1 MSSRP
6 PRPPPAHSEAPH
18 PRDSVCPGPAAPRLP
33 PRPLSTEQAP
43 LLQTRVGEPF
53 QPGTHPHTGRTA
65 SVASPPQRGRG
76 CGQRGRTAGLCSA
89 CESRREQ
96 RVSGPRPGGRP
107 TSSLWLASTRP
118 AGQPAGTA
126 SQQPAPH
133 QRPGSWPVSA
143 RRPRGTQ
150 GPAGSAR
157 GRDSACGGRGQ
168 GRPGS
173 VREARPA
180 EGRLGRGCGALGA
193 PSGPLL
199 PVACAPETRRRRKL
213 WRLRGAAL
221 CGPPAG
227 RPPPLLGP
235 ERSQRPA
242 GSERSAPWSRA
253 TTSACC
259 PWARPLGSPPAPQT
273 LRLLSPHGLTLTS
286 DPSHRLVPGTD
297 PSATLPR
304 PGGSTLQ

>member
-1 MSSRP
+1 MRLHTRETASVQGPQPRGCPPGRCPRSR
-6 PRPPPAHSEAPH
+6 RHSCKPAWGSP
-18 PRDSVCPGPAAPRLP
+18 PGPARTPTP
-33 PRPLSTEQAP
+33 
-43 LLQTRVGEPF
+43 
-53 QPGTHPHTGRTA
+53 GRTA

-96 RVSGPRPGGRP
+96 RVSGPWPGGRP

-118 AGQPAGTA
+118 AGRPAGTA

-157 GRDSACGGRGQ
+157 GRDSACGGRGR

-193 PSGPLL
+193 PWGPLL
-199 PVACAPETRRRRKL
+199 PVACAPETRRRGKL

-253 TTSACC
+253 TTWACC

-304 PGGSTLQ
+304 AGGSTLQ